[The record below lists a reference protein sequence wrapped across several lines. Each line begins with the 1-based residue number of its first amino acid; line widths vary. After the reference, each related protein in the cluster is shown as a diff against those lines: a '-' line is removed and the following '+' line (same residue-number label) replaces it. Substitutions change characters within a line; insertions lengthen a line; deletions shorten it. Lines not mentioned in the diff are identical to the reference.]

1 MSNKFLNWEDFVKSD
16 SKLLEEKPFDSYIEK
31 GTIFFFI
38 ESCGV
43 KYFGSGLHCNVSD
56 YYWNESVSLKHQCD
70 FDNFTLVESCTSNYV
85 CNW

>member
-31 GTIFFFI
+31 GTIFFLI

-43 KYFGSGLHCNVSD
+43 QYFGSGSHCNI
-56 YYWNESVSLKHQCD
+56 
-70 FDNFTLVESCTSNYV
+70 
-85 CNW
+85 